1 MGIPSYAKIN
11 LYLKIGKK
19 VSSGYHNIQSVMQ
32 KIDLSDN
39 ISIEPISE
47 DKIIVES
54 TNKEIENESNL
65 AYDAAMLLKKKYK
78 VKHGVKI
85 FIEKNIPLEA
95 GLGGGSSDAATAL
108 MNLNKLWSLKLKEKQ
123 LIELAA
129 QIGSDVPF
137 FIGENAALVEGIGDK
152 IKRIK
157 KSFSINIVLINPGFR
172 VSTKWAYSSF
182 DRQIRENQRFS
193 GHRKSKGFSREPK
206 IKTKAEINALI
217 KAIEKKDIKEIAS
230 NLHNDFEPIVAK
242 RYKIINEIKNNLLR
256 NDALNA
262 AVSGSGPTVFGV
274 FNSIYEAREAF
285 FKMQYD
291 YPFVF
296 LTKTI

>member
-1 MGIPSYAKIN
+1 MANSYAKIN
-11 LYLKIGKK
+11 FFLKIGRRLG
-19 VSSGYHNIQSVMQ
+19 SGYHNIQSVMQ
-32 KIDLSDN
+32 KIELSDN
-39 ISIEPISE
+39 ITIEPISE
-47 DKIIVES
+47 DNIIVES
-54 TNKEIENESNL
+54 TNKELESESNL
-65 AYDAAMLLKKKYK
+65 AYKAALLLKKKFK
-78 VKHGVKI
+78 SRHGVRI

-95 GLGGGSSDAATAL
+95 GLGGGSSDAATTL
-108 MNLNKLWSLKLKEKQ
+108 MHLNKLWGLKLKEKQ

-129 QIGSDVPF
+129 QIGTDVPF

-172 VSTKWAYSSF
+172 ISTKWAYAAF
-182 DRQIRENQRFS
+182 DKQ
-193 GHRKSKGFSREPK
+193 KTK
-206 IKTKAEINALI
+206 IKAKADINNLV
-217 KAIEKKDIKEIAS
+217 KAIEKKDIKEIAN
-230 NLHNDFEPIVAK
+230 NLYNDFEPIVEK
-242 RYKIINEIKNNLLR
+242 KYKIINEIKNNLLR

-262 AVSGSGPTVFGV
+262 CISGSGPTVFGI

-285 FKMQYD
+285 FKIQYD

>member
-1 MGIPSYAKIN
+1 MAVNSYAKIN
-11 LYLKIGKK
+11 LFLKIGRKLG
-19 VSSGYHNIQSVMQ
+19 SGYHNIQSVMQ
-32 KIDLSDN
+32 QIELSDN
-39 ISIEPISE
+39 MVIEPINE

-54 TNKEIENESNL
+54 TNPKLATEENL
-65 AYDAAMLLKKKYK
+65 AYKAAILLKKKYK
-78 VKHGVKI
+78 VRHGVRI

-95 GLGGGSSDAATAL
+95 GLGGGSSNAATAL
-108 MNLNKLWSLKLKEKQ
+108 INLNKLWGMKLKEKQ
-123 LIELAA
+123 LIEMAS

-172 VSTKWAYSSF
+172 ISTRWAYSAF
-182 DRQIRENQRFS
+182 DRQ
-193 GHRKSKGFSREPK
+193 KPK
-206 IKTKAEINALI
+206 IKTDASINDLVR
-217 KAIEKKDIKEIAS
+217 AIEKKDIKEIAS
-230 NLHNDFEPIVAK
+230 NLHNDFEPIVVK
-242 RYKIINEIKNNLLR
+242 KYKTINEIKNNLLR

-262 AVSGSGPTVFGV
+262 LVSGSGPTVFGI

-285 FKMQYD
+285 FKVQYD

-296 LTKTI
+296 LTKTL

>member
-1 MGIPSYAKIN
+1 MAINSYAKIN
-11 LYLKIGKK
+11 LFLRIGKK
-19 VSSGYHNIQSVMQ
+19 LGSGYHNLQSVMQ
-32 KIDLSDN
+32 KIELSDN
-39 ISIEPISE
+39 MHFEPISE
-47 DKIIVES
+47 DKIIIES

-65 AYDAAMLLKKKYK
+65 AYKAALLLKKKFR
-78 VKHGVKI
+78 VKHGIKI
-85 FIEKNIPLEA
+85 FIEKNVPLEA
-95 GLGGGSSDAATAL
+95 GLGGGSSNAASTL
-108 MNLNKLWSLKLKEKQ
+108 LNLSKLWGLKLKEKQ
-123 LIELAA
+123 LIELAS

-172 VSTKWAYSSF
+172 VSTKWAYSAF
-182 DRQIRENQRFS
+182 DRQ
-193 GHRKSKGFSREPK
+193 KSK
-206 IKTKAEINALI
+206 IKTKANINGLM
-217 KAIEKKDIKEIAS
+217 KAIERKDIKEIAN
-230 NLHNDFEPIVAK
+230 NLHNDFEPIVMK
-242 RYKIINEIKNNLLR
+242 KYKVINEIKSNLLR

-262 AVSGSGPTVFGV
+262 LVSGSGPTVFGV

-285 FKMQYD
+285 FKIQYD

>member
-1 MGIPSYAKIN
+1 MPIQSYAKIN
-11 LYLKIGKK
+11 LYLKIGRKL
-19 VSSGYHNIQSVMQ
+19 SSGYHNIQSVMQ
-32 KIDLSDN
+32 KIELSDN
-39 ISIEPISE
+39 ISIEPINE

-54 TNKEIENESNL
+54 TNKELENESNF
-65 AYDAAMLLKKKYK
+65 AYKAALLLKKKFK
-78 VKHGVKI
+78 LRQGIKI

-95 GLGGGSSDAATAL
+95 GLGGGSSDAATTL
-108 MNLNKLWSLKLKEKQ
+108 LNLNKLWGLKLKEKQ
-123 LIELAA
+123 LIDFAA

-137 FIGENAALVEGIGDK
+137 FIGENAALVEGIGEK

-172 VSTKWAYSSF
+172 ISTKWAYNTF
-182 DRQIRENQRFS
+182 DKQTRENQRFS

-206 IKTKAEINALI
+206 IRTKADIKNLI
-217 KAIEKKDIKEIAS
+217 KAIEKKDIKEIAN
-230 NLHNDFEPIVAK
+230 NLHNDFEPIVTK
-242 RYKIINEIKNNLLR
+242 KYKILNEIKNNLLR
-256 NDALNA
+256 NDALDA
-262 AVSGSGPTVFGV
+262 CISGSGPTVFGI

-285 FKMQYD
+285 FEIQYD

>member
-1 MGIPSYAKIN
+1 MKIISKPNMAINSYAKIN
-11 LYLKIGKK
+11 LYLRIGKK
-19 VSSGYHNIQSVMQ
+19 LSSGYHNLQSVMQ
-32 KIDLSDN
+32 RIELSDS
-39 ISIEPISE
+39 ISIEPINE
-47 DKIIVES
+47 DKIIVDS
-54 TNKEIENESNL
+54 TNMELSGEENL
-65 AYDAAMLLKKKYK
+65 AYQAALLLKKKFK

-85 FIEKNIPLEA
+85 FVEKNVPLEA
-95 GLGGGSSDAATAL
+95 GLGGGSSNAATTL
-108 MNLNKLWSLKLKEKQ
+108 LNLNKLWGLKLKERQ
-123 LIELAA
+123 LVELAS

-172 VSTKWAYSSF
+172 VSTKWAYAAF
-182 DRQIRENQRFS
+182 DRQR
-193 GHRKSKGFSREPK
+193 PK
-206 IKTKAEINALI
+206 IKTKADINALV
-217 KAIEKKDIKEIAS
+217 KAIEKKDIKEIAN
-230 NLHNDFEPIVAK
+230 NLHNDFEPIVTK
-242 RYKIINEIKNNLLR
+242 KYKMINEIKNNLLR

-262 AVSGSGPTVFGV
+262 LVSGSGPTVFGV

-285 FKMQYD
+285 FKIQYD

>member
-1 MGIPSYAKIN
+1 MAISSYAKVN

-19 VSSGYHNIQSVMQ
+19 LGSGYHNIQSVMQ
-32 KIDLSDN
+32 KIELSDS
-39 ISIEPISE
+39 ISIEPINE

-54 TNKEIENESNL
+54 TNKELENENNL
-65 AYDAAMLLKKKYK
+65 AYKVAMLLKKKFK
-78 VKHGVKI
+78 VRHGVKI
-85 FIEKNIPLEA
+85 FIEKNVPLEA
-95 GLGGGSSDAATAL
+95 GLGGGSSNAATVL
-108 MNLNKLWSLKLKEKQ
+108 MSLNKLWGLKLKEKQ
-123 LIELAA
+123 LIGLAA

-137 FIGENAALVEGIGDK
+137 FIGDNAALVEGIGDR
-152 IKRIK
+152 IKRIR

-172 VSTKWAYSSF
+172 VSTKWAYSAF
-182 DRQIRENQRFS
+182 DRQ
-193 GHRKSKGFSREPK
+193 KPK
-206 IKTKAEINALI
+206 IKANADIKNLV

-230 NLHNDFEPIVAK
+230 NLHNDFETIVTK
-242 RYKIINEIKNNLLR
+242 KYKVINDIRTNLLR

-262 AVSGSGPTVFGV
+262 CVSGSGPTVFGI

-285 FKMQYD
+285 FKIQYD

>member
-1 MGIPSYAKIN
+1 MPINSYAKIN
-11 LYLKIGKK
+11 LFLRIGKRLG
-19 VSSGYHNIQSVMQ
+19 SGYHNLQAVMQ
-32 KIDLSDN
+32 KIELSDT
-39 ISIEPISE
+39 ISIEPINE
-47 DKIIVES
+47 DKIIVEC
-54 TNKEIENESNL
+54 TNKELENENNL
-65 AYDAAMLLKKKYK
+65 AYKAALLLKKKFK
-78 VKHGVKI
+78 LRHGAKI
-85 FIEKNIPLEA
+85 FIEKNIPIEA

-108 MNLNKLWSLKLKEKQ
+108 LNLNKLWGLKLKEKQ
-123 LIELAA
+123 LIELAS

-157 KSFSINIVLINPGFR
+157 KSFSINVVLINPGFR
-172 VSTKWAYSSF
+172 VSTKWAYSAF
-182 DRQIRENQRFS
+182 DRQ
-193 GHRKSKGFSREPK
+193 KPK
-206 IKTKAEINALI
+206 IKTDADIKNLI
-217 KAIEKKDIKEIAS
+217 KAMERKDIKEIAN

-242 RYKIINEIKNNLLR
+242 RYKIVADIKNSLLK

-262 AVSGSGPTVFGV
+262 IVSGSGPTVFGV

-285 FKMQYD
+285 FKIQYD